1 MKEII
6 DKIEEFKSK
15 IQDLE
20 SKVGLDSK
28 KSEIKNLEQEMNQP
42 GFWQD
47 QERAK
52 WISQKVADLKEEI
65 KNWQDLNDEV
75 GLLLALAD
83 DDEDDKKTNLE
94 SEINAKYQEL
104 EHQFTDLE
112 VATVLSGKYDDN
124 NSVLSIYAGAG
135 GDDAQDWAQMLLRM
149 YLRFFEKRNWQAKIL
164 DESKGAEAGIKSVTV
179 EVKGRLAYGYL
190 KSESGVHRLVRLSPF
205 DADNARHT
213 SFAMVEVVPELE
225 QESDLETKDE
235 DLKIDTFKASGHGG
249 QGVNTTDSAVR
260 ITHLPTGITAT
271 CQNERSQHQNKDTAL
286 KYLKGKLA
294 KYNEA
299 KQEDERQRL
308 RGEFTEA
315 AWGNQI
321 RSYVLHPYKMVK
333 DHRTD
338 YEEKDPDKVLDGDLD
353 EFIQVYLKS
362 QLK

>member
-164 DESKGAEAGIKSVTV
+164 DESKGAEAGIK
-179 EVKGRLAYGYL
+179 
-190 KSESGVHRLVRLSPF
+190 
-205 DADNARHT
+205 
-213 SFAMVEVVPELE
+213 
-225 QESDLETKDE
+225 
-235 DLKIDTFKASGHGG
+235 
-249 QGVNTTDSAVR
+249 
-260 ITHLPTGITAT
+260 
-271 CQNERSQHQNKDTAL
+271 
-286 KYLKGKLA
+286 
-294 KYNEA
+294 
-299 KQEDERQRL
+299 
-308 RGEFTEA
+308 
-315 AWGNQI
+315 
-321 RSYVLHPYKMVK
+321 
-333 DHRTD
+333 
-338 YEEKDPDKVLDGDLD
+338 
-353 EFIQVYLKS
+353 
-362 QLK
+362 